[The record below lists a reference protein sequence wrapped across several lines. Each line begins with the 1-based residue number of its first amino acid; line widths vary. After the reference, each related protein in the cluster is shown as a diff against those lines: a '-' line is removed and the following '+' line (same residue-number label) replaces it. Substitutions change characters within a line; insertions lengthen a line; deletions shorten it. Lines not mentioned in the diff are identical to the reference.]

1 MFTTMDYFQHQK
13 SQKTEYYLEE
23 LEIEWRH
30 FSKEKHEWKWKKTT
44 QSLRAYSVQFLCPKY
59 MNMEQGFKEAN
70 EKTLNVILC

>member
-30 FSKEKHEWKWKKTT
+30 FSKEKHEWKWKKNNTEFEGI
-44 QSLRAYSVQFLCPKY
+44 QCSVSLSKIYEHGTRV
-59 MNMEQGFKEAN
+59 
-70 EKTLNVILC
+70 